1 MSVKTI
7 NITIDELIEKFKKYN
22 NNEKDI
28 ELIRRAYDY
37 AEKKHFGQK
46 RISGDDYIL
55 HPLNVALILTEI
67 SADAPCMAAALLH
80 DTIEDSDAT
89 KEEIEKLFGSE
100 VALLVDGVTKLNKIN
115 FTSDSE
121 ASAAYQRKILVG
133 LSEDVR
139 VIIIKLAD
147 RLHNMRT
154 LDVMSEEKQ
163 KKKAKETLEILTPV
177 AHRLGIYKIKSELED
192 LSLRYLKPDA
202 YFDIVEKLNQKKVE
216 RDAAVSKM
224 MDEVS
229 SLLKEHNIPHEI
241 KGRSKSIYS
250 IYNKLAKE
258 TLEILT
264 PVAHRLGIYKIKSE
278 LEDLSLRY
286 LKPDAY
292 FDIVEKLNQKK
303 VERDAAVSKMMDEVS
318 SLLKE
323 HNIPHEIKGR
333 SKSIYSIYNKL
344 AKGKPFSDI
353 YDILALRVFV
363 DTEQE
368 CYIALGL
375 IHSKY
380 KPVPKRFK
388 DYIAM
393 PKTNLYQSLHTTV
406 FGIDGELFEIQ
417 IRTYEMDKIAE
428 YGIAS
433 HWSYKEHKD
442 GATASKDIM
451 EQKLQIFRNIIE
463 LNEDS
468 STPEEFVS
476 SVKKDILSSD
486 VIYVYTPKGDVIEL
500 PEGSTPVDF
509 AYKVH
514 SEVGDRMIGAI
525 VNDNIVP
532 LDYKLNTGDIIKINT
547 NKASTPSKDWLSFVV
562 TTGAKNK
569 IRAYFSRL
577 EKDEN
582 IEKGSD
588 ALEKELRKNNL
599 SINEFLTNKNIDIIL
614 DELKLK
620 DIDDLYVNIAL
631 GKYTPNQIIKIVN
644 KPEEEKVDIAAKI
657 NETNYSKTS
666 FSNNDVLVEGMNEIK
681 ASLSSCCKPI
691 PGDNIIGYI
700 TRGSGITV
708 HRSTCR
714 NIIDIDER
722 LINVKW
728 NDNVT
733 KKYPSDIL
741 VYTNTF
747 DNLLDIITKA
757 SSSGII
763 IDSISTINK
772 SDYKV
777 YNMTVLVENKDKL
790 EKFIN
795 DLLNLNFVQKVERSV
810 N

>member
-1 MSVKTI
+1 MKLSFYGADQCVTGTCHCLEVNGKNILIDCGLQQGRDEVNNEALPFHPGSIDFVLITHAHIDHTGRVPMLVKQGFQGRILTTRVTANLMDIMLLDSAHIQESDAEWKNRKAKRAGAEPVEPMYTVQDAEAAMKTLDDELKRVGLKDYQITGRPKHLWSIYLKMTRKGRDFSEIYDLIAVRIIVKSVK
-7 NITIDELIEKFKKYN
+7 D
-22 NNEKDI
+22 
-28 ELIRRAYDY
+28 
-37 AEKKHFGQK
+37 
-46 RISGDDYIL
+46 
-55 HPLNVALILTEI
+55 
-67 SADAPCMAAALLH
+67 C
-80 DTIEDSDAT
+80 
-89 KEEIEKLFGSE
+89 
-100 VALLVDGVTKLNKIN
+100 
-115 FTSDSE
+115 
-121 ASAAYQRKILVG
+121 
-133 LSEDVR
+133 
-139 VIIIKLAD
+139 
-147 RLHNMRT
+147 
-154 LDVMSEEKQ
+154 
-163 KKKAKETLEILTPV
+163 
-177 AHRLGIYKIKSELED
+177 
-192 LSLRYLKPDA
+192 
-202 YFDIVEKLNQKKVE
+202 
-216 RDAAVSKM
+216 
-224 MDEVS
+224 
-229 SLLKEHNIPHEI
+229 
-241 KGRSKSIYS
+241 YS
-250 IYNKLAKE
+250 
-258 TLEILT
+258 
-264 PVAHRLGIYKIKSE
+264 
-278 LEDLSLRY
+278 
-286 LKPDAY
+286 
-292 FDIVEKLNQKK
+292 
-303 VERDAAVSKMMDEVS
+303 
-318 SLLKE
+318 
-323 HNIPHEIKGR
+323 
-333 SKSIYSIYNKL
+333 
-344 AKGKPFSDI
+344 
-353 YDILALRVFV
+353 
-363 DTEQE
+363 
-368 CYIALGL
+368 ALGAVHTL
-375 IHSKY
+375 WH
-380 KPVPKRFK
+380 PMPGRFK

>member
-229 SLLKEHNIPHEI
+229 N
-241 KGRSKSIYS
+241 
-250 IYNKLAKE
+250 
-258 TLEILT
+258 
-264 PVAHRLGIYKIKSE
+264 
-278 LEDLSLRY
+278 
-286 LKPDAY
+286 
-292 FDIVEKLNQKK
+292 
-303 VERDAAVSKMMDEVS
+303 
-318 SLLKE
+318 LLKE

-657 NETNYSKTS
+657 NETNYNKTS

>member
-1 MSVKTI
+1 MSIKTI

-22 NNEKDI
+22 NNEKDMD
-28 ELIRRAYDY
+28 LIRRAYDY

-100 VALLVDGVTKLNKIN
+100 VTLLVDGVTKINKIN
-115 FTSDSE
+115 FNSDSE

-250 IYNKLAKE
+250 IYNKL
-258 TLEILT
+258 
-264 PVAHRLGIYKIKSE
+264 S
-278 LEDLSLRY
+278 
-286 LKPDAY
+286 
-292 FDIVEKLNQKK
+292 
-303 VERDAAVSKMMDEVS
+303 
-318 SLLKE
+318 
-323 HNIPHEIKGR
+323 
-333 SKSIYSIYNKL
+333 
-344 AKGKPFSDI
+344 KGKPFSDI

-417 IRTYEMDKIAE
+417 IRTYDMDKIAE

-442 GATASKDIM
+442 GAAASKDIM

-486 VIYVYTPKGDVIEL
+486 VIYVYTPKGDVMEL

-532 LDYKLNTGDIIKINT
+532 LDYKLSNGDIIKINT

-588 ALEKELRKNNL
+588 TLEKELRKSNL
-599 SINEFLTNKNIDIIL
+599 SINEFLTNKNIDTIL
-614 DELKLK
+614 DELKLN
-620 DIDDLYVNIAL
+620 DVDDLYVNIAL
-631 GKYTPNQIIKIVN
+631 GKYTPSQIIKIVN

-657 NETNYSKTS
+657 NETNYSKAS

-741 VYTNTF
+741 VYTNAF

-777 YNMTVLVENKDKL
+777 YNMTVLVENKEKL

-795 DLLNLNFVQKVERSV
+795 DLLNLKFVQKVERSV

>member
-1 MSVKTI
+1 MSIKTI

-28 ELIRRAYDY
+28 DLIRRAYDY

-100 VALLVDGVTKLNKIN
+100 VALLVDGVTKINKIN
-115 FTSDSE
+115 FNSDSE

-250 IYNKLAKE
+250 IYNKL
-258 TLEILT
+258 
-264 PVAHRLGIYKIKSE
+264 S
-278 LEDLSLRY
+278 
-286 LKPDAY
+286 
-292 FDIVEKLNQKK
+292 
-303 VERDAAVSKMMDEVS
+303 
-318 SLLKE
+318 
-323 HNIPHEIKGR
+323 
-333 SKSIYSIYNKL
+333 
-344 AKGKPFSDI
+344 KGKPFSDI

-417 IRTYEMDKIAE
+417 IRTYDMDKIAE

-442 GATASKDIM
+442 GAAASKDIM

-486 VIYVYTPKGDVIEL
+486 VIYVYTPKGDVMEL

-532 LDYKLNTGDIIKINT
+532 LDYKLNNGDIIKINT

-588 ALEKELRKNNL
+588 TLEKELRKNNL
-599 SINEFLTNKNIDIIL
+599 SINEFLTNKNIDTIL
-614 DELKLK
+614 DELKLN
-620 DIDDLYVNIAL
+620 DVDDLYVNIAL
-631 GKYTPNQIIKIVN
+631 GKYTPSQIIKIVN

-657 NETNYSKTS
+657 NKTNYSKAS

-741 VYTNTF
+741 VYTNAF

-777 YNMTVLVENKDKL
+777 YNMTVLVENKEKL

-795 DLLNLNFVQKVERSV
+795 DLLNLKFVQKVERSV

>member
-1 MSVKTI
+1 MSTKTLK
-7 NITIDELIEKFKKYN
+7 ITIDDLIDKFKKYN
-22 NNEKDI
+22 NNENDI
-28 ELIRRAYDY
+28 KLIRDAYDY
-37 AEKKHFGQK
+37 AFKMHFGQK

-55 HPLNVALILTEI
+55 HPLNVALILTDI
-67 SADAPCMAAALLH
+67 SADASCMAAALLH
-80 DTIEDSDAT
+80 DTIEDCDASRD
-89 KEEIEKLFGSE
+89 EIERLFGPE
-100 VALLVDGVTKLNKIN
+100 VALLVDGVTKINKIN

-154 LDVMSEEKQ
+154 INVLSEEKQ
-163 KKKAKETLEILTPV
+163 KRKAKETLEILTPV

-202 YFDIVEKLNQKKVE
+202 YFEIVEKLNQKKSE
-216 RDAAVSKM
+216 RDEAVNNM
-224 MDEVS
+224 LNEVS
-229 SLLKEHNIPHEI
+229 NLLTEHNIPHEI

-250 IYNKLAKE
+250 IYNKM
-258 TLEILT
+258 
-264 PVAHRLGIYKIKSE
+264 S
-278 LEDLSLRY
+278 
-286 LKPDAY
+286 
-292 FDIVEKLNQKK
+292 
-303 VERDAAVSKMMDEVS
+303 
-318 SLLKE
+318 
-323 HNIPHEIKGR
+323 
-333 SKSIYSIYNKL
+333 
-344 AKGKPFSDI
+344 KGKRFDDI

-368 CYIALGL
+368 CYLALGL

-388 DYIAM
+388 DYVAM

-406 FGIDGELFEIQ
+406 FGIDGDLFEIQ

-433 HWSYKEHKD
+433 HWSYKEGGDGNTKD
-442 GATASKDIM
+442 KM

-468 STPEEFVS
+468 SSPEEFVS
-476 SVKKDILSSD
+476 SVKKDILSND

-500 PEGSTPVDF
+500 PIGSTPVDF

-525 VNDNIVP
+525 VNDNIVS
-532 LDYKLNTGDIIKINT
+532 LDYKLSTGDIIKINT
-547 NKASTPSKDWLSFVV
+547 NKASKPNKDWLTFVV

-569 IRAYFSRL
+569 IRAYYSKL

-582 IEKGSD
+582 IESGSNL
-588 ALEKELRKNNL
+588 LEKELRKLDISTND
-599 SINEFLTNKNIDIIL
+599 FLTNKNIEIIL
-614 DELKLK
+614 KELKLK
-620 DIDDLYVNIAL
+620 DIDELYMTIGI
-631 GKYTPNQIIKIVN
+631 GKYTPLSVIKIIT
-644 KPEEEKVDIAAKI
+644 KKEEEKKKDITVKI
-657 NETNYSKTS
+657 NESTYQKVDSGK
-666 FSNNDVLVEGMNEIK
+666 NNDILVEGMKEIK
-681 ASLSSCCKPI
+681 ANLSGCCKPV

-700 TRGSGITV
+700 TRGFGITV
-708 HRSTCR
+708 HRTSCK

-728 NDNVT
+728 NNSVT
-733 KKYPSDIL
+733 NKYATDIL
-741 VYTNTF
+741 VYTNSY

-757 SSSGII
+757 STNGII
-763 IDSISTINK
+763 IDSISTVNK
-772 SDYKV
+772 SDHKV
-777 YNMTVLVENKDKL
+777 YDMTILVENKEKL
-790 EKFIN
+790 EKFLN
-795 DLLNLNFVQKVERSV
+795 DLLNLKFVQKVEREI

>member
-1 MSVKTI
+1 MSTKTL
-7 NITIDELIEKFKKYN
+7 NITIEDLVNKFKNYN

-28 ELIRRAYDY
+28 KLIKDAYEY

-80 DTIEDSDAT
+80 DTIEDSDAS
-89 KEEIEKLFGSE
+89 KEEIENLFGPE
-100 VALLVDGVTKLNKIN
+100 VALLVDGVTKINKIN

-154 LDVMSEEKQ
+154 INVLSEEKQ
-163 KKKAKETLEILTPV
+163 KRKAKETLEILTPV

-192 LSLRYLKPDA
+192 LSLRYLKPNA
-202 YFDIVEKLNQKKVE
+202 YFEIVEKLNQKKSE
-216 RDAAVSKM
+216 RDEAVSKM
-224 MDEVS
+224 LGEVS
-229 SLLKEHNIPHEI
+229 TLLTEHNIPHEI

-250 IYNKLAKE
+250 IYNKM
-258 TLEILT
+258 
-264 PVAHRLGIYKIKSE
+264 S
-278 LEDLSLRY
+278 
-286 LKPDAY
+286 
-292 FDIVEKLNQKK
+292 
-303 VERDAAVSKMMDEVS
+303 
-318 SLLKE
+318 
-323 HNIPHEIKGR
+323 
-333 SKSIYSIYNKL
+333 
-344 AKGKPFSDI
+344 KGKRFDDI

-368 CYIALGL
+368 CYLALGL

-406 FGIDGELFEIQ
+406 FGIDGDLFEIQ

-433 HWSYKEHKD
+433 HWSYKEGSDGSTKD
-442 GATASKDIM
+442 KM

-476 SVKKDILSSD
+476 SVKKDILSND

-500 PEGSTPVDF
+500 PVDSTPVDF

-514 SEVGDRMIGAI
+514 SEVGDRMVGAI

-532 LDYKLNTGDIIKINT
+532 LDYKLSTGDIIKINT
-547 NKASTPSKDWLSFVV
+547 NKASKPSKDWLSFVV

-569 IRAYFSRL
+569 IRGYYSRL

-582 IEKGSD
+582 IEKGSEL
-588 ALEKELRKNNL
+588 LEKELRKNDL
-599 SINEFLTNKNIDIIL
+599 SISEFLSNKNIDIIL
-614 DELKLK
+614 KELKLK
-620 DIDDLYVNIAL
+620 DIDELYMNIGI
-631 GKYTPNQIIKIVN
+631 GKYTPISVIKIVN
-644 KPEEEKVDIAAKI
+644 KKEEEKKDITKKI
-657 NETNYSKTS
+657 NETNYQKEEKNK
-666 FSNNDVLVEGMNEIK
+666 NNDILVEGMSEIK
-681 ASLSSCCKPI
+681 ASLSGCCKPI

-708 HRSTCR
+708 HRTSCK
-714 NIIDIDER
+714 NIIEIDER

-728 NDNVT
+728 NDKIT
-733 KKYPSDIL
+733 KKYATDIL
-741 VYTNTF
+741 VYTNAY

-757 SSSGII
+757 STSNII

-777 YNMTVLVENKDKL
+777 YDMTVLVENKEKL
-790 EKFIN
+790 EKFLN
-795 DLLNLNFVQKVERSV
+795 DLLNLKFVQKVEREL